1 MRIRYRYK
9 EYKDFPEA
17 TEISKER
24 ERRKANLEF
33 LLPFEIIFTICMIVV
48 AIIGMHP
55 VSILLSIFLLLST
68 VYSVYTLR
76 HYDKRTED
84 KINKVI
90 SDTIKEKVE
99 LKEYLTNSKY
109 QCKNIVHKKEFK
121 NGKCLTCHNLC
132 ENLEKCRIKN
142 NVGTREIFICKE
154 CIANFEAN
162 CK

>member
-55 VSILLSIFLLLST
+55 LSILLSIFCF
-68 VYSVYTLR
+68 YQQHIQYTL
-76 HYDKRTED
+76 
-84 KINKVI
+84 
-90 SDTIKEKVE
+90 
-99 LKEYLTNSKY
+99 
-109 QCKNIVHKKEFK
+109 
-121 NGKCLTCHNLC
+121 
-132 ENLEKCRIKN
+132 
-142 NVGTREIFICKE
+142 
-154 CIANFEAN
+154 
-162 CK
+162 